1 MAETID
7 GCNEVVLRLSGG
19 IAHDELVED
28 GIVRI
33 SKEYRLDV
41 GIVHADML
49 HTVFLF
55 VATCQLV
62 LLDIALHVVVSMC
75 ADYQTI
81 LCLALH
87 GLSIYII
94 MFARILHQPS
104 IVLELLEVL
113 GSLLIDTWVVLRG
126 AYGEVNLWFDDVIQ
140 TLGVVASLGASLF

>member
-1 MAETID
+1 M
-7 GCNEVVLRLSGG
+7 
-19 IAHDELVED
+19 
-28 GIVRI
+28 
-33 SKEYRLDV
+33 
-41 GIVHADML
+41 
-49 HTVFLF
+49 
-55 VATCQLV
+55 

-94 MFARILHQPS
+94 MFARILHQPP